1 MLCCPIAICV
11 HPCNRREQS
20 VCVPLESRLHIH
32 PASDALDPTLQR
44 YIMFRSDLVVVTEK
58 ENGVAIFQ
66 IDNPPVN
73 ALSSGVPERLE
84 EVIRQAE
91 ADDAV
96 HAIVIMGAG
105 TTFVAGAD
113 IKELEDLAWGRGSG
127 APNIHGLLQKI
138 EDCKK
143 PIIMA
148 IHGTALGG
156 GLELAMAGHFRVAVR
171 SARVGQP
178 EVTLG
183 IIPGAEGTQRLPRL
197 AGIEKAL
204 EMCVT
209 GKLLP
214 ASDALEAGIL
224 DAIVEGDLRAEAIA
238 YARHISE
245 KGGPYHKTRDKKA
258 RVRNGSSLEDALQT
272 GAELAR
278 KLRRN
283 QIAPLKAL
291 DAIRA
296 AATLPFEEGCAR
308 EQQLFHECVTSEQC
322 RALIHVFFAER
333 AVTKV
338 PGLSKQTV
346 PAPIKHVFVV
356 GAGTMGRGIAM
367 ACANAGL
374 EVVLRDSNQDALDAG
389 IAAIRKTYES
399 SIQRGRL
406 TPTAVTERLNRIQ
419 PQLDYQGIQDTDLVI
434 EAVFEDL
441 ELKRSIFRELDTVLR
456 ADCILASNTST
467 LSIDELAR
475 GTSRPD
481 RVLGLHFFSPAH
493 VMRLLEIVRGQATSS
508 KALATALASAKR
520 LSKVGVVVGNC
531 AGFVG
536 NRLMFP
542 YMYEAQFLLEE
553 GATPEQVDGALQ
565 RFGMAMGIFEVED
578 MAGLDVAW
586 RVRRELRQ
594 FSAPGQRKPLV
605 ADALCEKGRFG
616 QKSGKGWYTY
626 GEDGKR
632 NPDSEVVELIRS
644 LARQAG
650 IPQRQFTDDEI
661 AERTLYG
668 LINEGAR
675 VLEEGHALRSS
686 DIDVIYVNGYGF
698 PAWRGGPM
706 FYADS
711 IGLNRIVERLGS
723 FEKEFGPRW
732 KVSPLLR
739 KLAEDGRTFR
749 SFDEEQGAKGER
761 A

>member
-1 MLCCPIAICV
+1 M
-11 HPCNRREQS
+11 S
-20 VCVPLESRLHIH
+20 
-32 PASDALDPTLQR
+32 
-44 YIMFRSDLVVVTEK
+44 RSDLVVVTEK

-127 APNIHGLLQKI
+127 APNIHDLLQKI

-156 GLELAMAGHFRVAVR
+156 GLELAMAGHFRIALR

-224 DAIVEGDLRAEAIA
+224 DAIVEGGLRAEAIA

-245 KGGPYHKTRDKKA
+245 KGGPYHKTRNKKA

-322 RALIHVFFAER
+322 RALIHGFFAER

-338 PGLSKQTV
+338 PGLSKQTA

-434 EAVFEDL
+434 EAVFEHL

-508 KALATALASAKR
+508 KALATALAVAKR

-565 RFGMAMGIFEVED
+565 LFGMAMGIFEVED

>member
-1 MLCCPIAICV
+1 M
-11 HPCNRREQS
+11 
-20 VCVPLESRLHIH
+20 
-32 PASDALDPTLQR
+32 
-44 YIMFRSDLVVVTEK
+44 VVTEK

-73 ALSSGVPERLE
+73 ALASGVPERLE
-84 EVIRQAE
+84 EVIRETE

-113 IKELEDLAWGRGSG
+113 IKELEDLAWGQGPG

-156 GLELAMAGHFRVAVR
+156 GLELAMAGHYRIAVR

-245 KGGPYHKTRDKKA
+245 KGGPYHKTRDRKA
-258 RVRNGSSLEDALQT
+258 LVRNGSSLEDALQT

-283 QIAPLKAL
+283 QIAPLKAI

-308 EQQLFHECVTSEQC
+308 ERQLFHECVTSEQC

-346 PAPIKHVFVV
+346 PALIKHVFVV

-374 EVVLRDSNQDALDAG
+374 EVALRDSNQDALDAG
-389 IAAIRKTYES
+389 MAAIRKTYES

-406 TPTAVTERLNRIQ
+406 TATAVTERLNRIQ
-419 PQLDYQGIQDTDLVI
+419 PQLDYQGIQNTGLVI

-475 GTSRPD
+475 ETGRPD

-493 VMRLLEIVRGQATSS
+493 VMRLLEIVRGQATSA
-508 KALATALASAKR
+508 KALATALAVAKR

-605 ADALCEKGRFG
+605 ADALCERGRFG

-626 GEDGKR
+626 EGDGKR
-632 NPDSEVVELIRS
+632 NPDPEVVELIRS
-644 LARQAG
+644 LATG
-650 IPQRQFTDDEI
+650 IPQRQFTADEI

-711 IGLNRIVERLGS
+711 IGLNRIVERIGS
-723 FEKEFGPRW
+723 FEKELGLRW

-749 SFDEEQGAKGER
+749 SFDEEQVRKGER
-761 A
+761 G

>member
-1 MLCCPIAICV
+1 M
-11 HPCNRREQS
+11 
-20 VCVPLESRLHIH
+20 
-32 PASDALDPTLQR
+32 
-44 YIMFRSDLVVVTEK
+44 VVREK
-58 ENGVAIFQ
+58 ENGVAVFL

-73 ALSSGVPERLE
+73 ALASGVPERLE
-84 EVIRQAE
+84 EGIRKAE

-96 HAIVIMGAG
+96 RAIVIMGAG
-105 TTFVAGAD
+105 ATFVAGAD
-113 IKELEDLAWGRGSG
+113 ITELEDLAWGRGPG
-127 APNIHGLLQKI
+127 APNIHALLQKI
-138 EDCKK
+138 EDCTK

-156 GLELAMAGHFRVAVR
+156 GLELAMAGHYRIAVR

-197 AGIEKAL
+197 AGIEKAV

-209 GKLLP
+209 GKLLGAP
-214 ASDALEAGIL
+214 DALEAGIL
-224 DAIVEGDLRAEAIA
+224 DAIVDGDLRAEAIA
-238 YARHISE
+238 YARQISDQ
-245 KGGPYHKTRDKKA
+245 GGPYRKTRDRKA
-258 RVRNGSSLEDALQT
+258 LVRDGSSLEDALLA
-272 GAELAR
+272 GADLAR
-278 KLRRN
+278 KVKRN
-283 QIAPLKAL
+283 QIAPLKAVE
-291 DAIRA
+291 AIRA

-308 EQQLFHECVTSEQC
+308 ERELFHECVTSEQC
-322 RALIHVFFAER
+322 RALIHNFFAER
-333 AVTKV
+333 AVTKI
-338 PGLSKQTV
+338 PGLSKQTL
-346 PAPIKHVFVV
+346 PAAIKNVFVV

-374 EVVLRDSNQDALDAG
+374 EVALRDSSQDALDAG
-389 IAAIRKTYES
+389 MAAIRKTYES

-406 TPTAVTERLNRIQ
+406 APEMVAERLSRVR
-419 PQLDYQGIQDTDLVI
+419 PQLDYQGIENADLVI

-441 ELKRSIFRELDTVLR
+441 ELKRSIFRELDFALG

-467 LSIDELAR
+467 LSVDELAR
-475 GTSRPD
+475 ETGRPD

-493 VMRLLEIVRGQATSS
+493 VMRLLEIVRGQAASPKT
-508 KALATALASAKR
+508 LATALSFAKR

-553 GATPEQVDGALQ
+553 GATPEQVDRALQ
-565 RFGMAMGIFEVED
+565 SFGMAMGIFEVED

-594 FSAPGQRKPLV
+594 FSGPGQRKPLV
-605 ADALCEKGRFG
+605 ADALCERGRFG

-632 NPDSEVVELIRS
+632 KQDPDVLELIRS
-644 LARQAG
+644 LARNAG
-650 IPQRQFTDDEI
+650 IRQRQFTDGEI
-661 AERTLYG
+661 VERTLYG

-686 DIDVIYVNGYGF
+686 DIDVVYVNGYGF
-698 PAWRGGPM
+698 PPWRGGPM

-711 IGLNRIVERLGS
+711 IGLNRIVERMAS
-723 FEKEFGPRW
+723 FEKEMGPRW
-732 KVSPLLR
+732 EVSALLQ
-739 KLAEDGRTFR
+739 KLAEDGKTFR
-749 SFDEEQGAKGER
+749 SFDEELGTKGER